1 LFKAQLVGV
10 YTVGE
15 MPEELRPFVNLESKR
30 ERRHLKLS
38 DRFLALQVEGTQAY
52 LALFL
57 DSLST
62 MKKLEARLQEQDCEL
77 NPISR
82 ASIERIIEE
91 RK

>member
-15 MPEELRPFVNLESKR
+15 MPEELRPFVNLESRR

-38 DRFLALQVEGTQAY
+38 DRFVALRIEGTQAY
-52 LALFL
+52 TTLFL
-57 DSLST
+57 DSFSSI
-62 MKKLEARLQEQDCEL
+62 KDLEARLKEQECEL
-77 NPISR
+77 TPVSR
-82 ASIERIIEE
+82 DSLERVLQE